1 MISAIKE
8 ISNKADNGY
17 KMRLSRTLEGRRFGE
32 TDGHSDGR
40 TNGWTNPP
48 IEMRRRI
55 RKQVHAEIRFKREYL
70 KFDYESQ

>member
-40 TNGWTNPP
+40 TDERMDEPSHRDAKTHQKTGT
-48 IEMRRRI
+48 RRNTIQTRI
-55 RKQVHAEIRFKREYL
+55 
-70 KFDYESQ
+70 S